1 MKSRWQGREK
11 QRRLPGACKIHPSNR
26 WQRDRRK
33 TKQYVQGPTCGVFRD
48 GAELAR
54 ASVQGMGWEV
64 IGDEAPRRDTIRKC
78 HKYHAGELGFDP
90 RRRGRALGQFKQEI
104 GVIRP
109 VDFREDSDSRHGL
122 EG

>member
-1 MKSRWQGREK
+1 MDVKFIRVTGGRGIAG
-11 QRRLPGACKIHPSNR
+11 RRNSTCK
-26 WQRDRRK
+26 
-33 TKQYVQGPTCGVFRD
+33 GPTCGVFRD
-48 GAELAR
+48 GAELAS

-64 IGDEAPRRDTIRKC
+64 IGDEAGRRDTVGKC

-90 RRRGRALGQFKQEI
+90 RRRGRALGQET
-104 GVIRP
+104 GMIRP